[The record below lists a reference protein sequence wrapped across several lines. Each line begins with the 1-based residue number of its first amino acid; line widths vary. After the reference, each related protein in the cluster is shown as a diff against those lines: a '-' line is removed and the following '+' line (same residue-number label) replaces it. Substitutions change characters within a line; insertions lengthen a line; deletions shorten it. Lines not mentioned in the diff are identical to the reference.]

1 MAQDVIV
8 YSNMGCAPCHQAM
21 EYLSQKGV
29 PFIEKNVARDPSA
42 MQALMSMGLRLLP
55 VLVIGDKRLSG
66 FNPKEIDALPNDQTE
81 AARARLTDGSKHRER
96 NPCEPKPPLAGAVGG
111 RRSAARSRARCPL

>member
-1 MAQDVIV
+1 MVQDVIV

-66 FNPKEIDALPNDQTE
+66 FNPKEIDAALAGQNDQTE
-81 AARARLTDGSKHRER
+81 AAR
-96 NPCEPKPPLAGAVGG
+96 
-111 RRSAARSRARCPL
+111 SR